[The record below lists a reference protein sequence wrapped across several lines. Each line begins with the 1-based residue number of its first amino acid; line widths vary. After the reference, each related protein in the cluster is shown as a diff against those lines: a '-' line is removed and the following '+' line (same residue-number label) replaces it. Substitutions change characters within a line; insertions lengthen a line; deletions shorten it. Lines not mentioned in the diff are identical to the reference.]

1 MAVSGLYTFGM
12 KALKFHSAEATNFL
26 CFGPDGIKLNFS
38 KQGNV
43 VFVRGENRDVKPIDN
58 DLPSDETRISSNGT
72 GKSTLQ
78 EILCWTLY
86 GKTVKSPTKIRS
98 DQVIHNLIGK
108 GCRTEVVVDKY
119 RIERGRKP
127 NFLRLWESDKHEWTD
142 ATEITT
148 GDMRDTQKKIEDI
161 IGLSYEAF
169 TNICV
174 FSDDQSSCFLECDT
188 TMKRQIVENLL
199 SLSVYRNRHETAKND
214 LKALKTNI
222 QSLAREF
229 EIMGGTKKDAERRLE
244 QAIQKEKDW
253 VAAKLTEAAKM
264 VELIKLKSKEL
275 QNSDTGAALL
285 AYQTAQEEI
294 RTLAPEIESLETKL
308 EGNKKVMSSYKV
320 KEGAVRDDAKTIS
333 DKFSESQRAIKDLQ
347 NKIKEKEAYVAKLN
361 AMSVGTRCD
370 KCMGVIDEANYEHVC
385 KDVGKEIDDF
395 KTKINTEMA
404 AMLAIQKEVAAVKL
418 KQDAIKKAIADGE
431 EKISKG
437 DEKLRSLRNKMVA
450 ASQVREPKADSAE
463 LLLQQQIEEL
473 KERAKAKKAEAQGVT
488 PFVDIIANDRAE
500 LDKAIKVC
508 DEKEAEVK
516 EAEKLLPYYSY
527 WMTAYGDN
535 GIRKWVIDGIIPAL
549 NSRVAYWLQFLIDN
563 KITIT
568 FDNQLNETIERNP
581 PDGDPYIYHAMSAG
595 QRRRINLAVSQ
606 AFAHIMMISTGTV
619 PSLVF
624 LDEVTTNIDPLGV
637 QGIYNMIGELAEE
650 KQVFIT
656 THDSDL
662 IRMLQGADVISLRHE
677 QGITKMVAG

>member
-1 MAVSGLYTFGM
+1 M